1 MRIPATA
8 AMLLALTATAA
19 SAAEVNVYSYRQPFL
34 IQPLFDAFTA
44 ETGTKVNVVFAKKGL
59 VERLKSE
66 GEAGPADL
74 IFTVDIGRLAAAAEA
89 GVVEPVVTPTLAANI
104 PDAFRDPKGTWYGL
118 TSRLRVVYASKERVA
133 MGGLKTYEE
142 LADPKWRGKICTRS
156 GKHVYNIALFAS
168 MIAHHG
174 KAKAEE
180 WLRGLKANLARKPQG
195 NDRAQVKG
203 VFAGECDLA
212 VGNHYYFQKMM
223 DNPEQRPWAESVDI
237 VFPNNDGRG
246 VHANISGASLVKG
259 APNRADAIALLEFL
273 SSPKAQRM
281 YAEVNG
287 EYPVNPDVAI
297 PKMLADLGTPKP
309 DSLSLTRIAELRA
322 EASRMVDA
330 VNYND

>member
-89 GVVEPVVTPTLAANI
+89 GVVEPVVTPTLAANV

-212 VGNHYYFQKMM
+212 VGNHYYFRKMM
-223 DNPEQRPWAESVDI
+223 DNPEQRPWAESVNI
-237 VFPNNDGRG
+237 VFPNNEGRG

-287 EYPVNPDVAI
+287 EYPVNPNVAI
-297 PKMLADLGTPKP
+297 PEMLAGLGTPKP